1 MFWVIDQYDDEPSE
15 NQKRPQQQPQPQP
28 QKPHEYTIYYK
39 LNFEKIKKGCDEL
52 WFGNTKIKTN
62 VTPRNMDIDESEP
75 FHFVQ
80 LLYIIKEKSWDDNT
94 WVVFREDELIKWV
107 NSDRKIYFENNTM
120 FGAEFYYKF
129 QSMIKYF
136 INNYCEKYMRI

>member
-1 MFWVIDQYDDEPSE
+1 MGVVGLVAL
-15 NQKRPQQQPQPQP
+15 
-28 QKPHEYTIYYK
+28 K
-39 LNFEKIKKGCDEL
+39 LCIISSL
-52 WFGNTKIKTN
+52 LSY
-62 VTPRNMDIDESEP
+62 MDIDESEP

-80 LLYIIKEKSWDDNT
+80 LLYIIKEKSWDNNT

-107 NSDRKIYFENNTM
+107 NSDRKIYFENTTM
-120 FGAEFYYKF
+120 FGPEFYCKF

>member
-1 MFWVIDQYDDEPSE
+1 MFWVIDQYDDNEPTK
-15 NQKRPQQQPQPQP
+15 NQKQSIQKQSQQ
-28 QKPHEYTIYYK
+28 KSYEYTIYYK

-52 WFGNTKIKTN
+52 WFGNTKIETN

-80 LLYIIKEKSWDDNT
+80 LLYIIKEKSWDNNT
-94 WVVFREDELIKWV
+94 WVVFREDELINWV
-107 NSDRKIYFENNTM
+107 NSDRKIYFENTTM
-120 FGAEFYYKF
+120 FGPEFYYKF
-129 QSMIKYF
+129 QSMIKHF